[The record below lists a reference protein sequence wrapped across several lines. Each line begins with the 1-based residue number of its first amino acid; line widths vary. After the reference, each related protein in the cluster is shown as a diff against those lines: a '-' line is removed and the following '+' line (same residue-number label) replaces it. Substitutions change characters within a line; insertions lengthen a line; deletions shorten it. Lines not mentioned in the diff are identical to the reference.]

1 MFRECNVAPRDVR
14 CWGSCK
20 VPSLSA
26 RRAAMPSNV
35 RYSGVQRM
43 SRGLPPRSAYDPL
56 QTWTPCPACH
66 AWPYVGLPQNPFF
79 KRTQPGNGIFMRG
92 IRNLAECKR
101 GGVCELR
108 FHWSIVAD
116 SICE

>member
-43 SRGLPPRSAYDPL
+43 SRGLPPRSAYDP
-56 QTWTPCPACH
+56 ACVKT
-66 AWPYVGLPQNPFF
+66 AFNDMIL
-79 KRTQPGNGIFMRG
+79 
-92 IRNLAECKR
+92 
-101 GGVCELR
+101 LR
-108 FHWSIVAD
+108 FAGGFDDALCRWR
-116 SICE
+116 